1 MLKHKSI
8 PQIGL
13 GSALEVVVNKANALD
28 LTHIE
33 KITFEDTLKYIE
45 IPDFLKRMR
54 TRVPKKVSEAVE
66 GAEKIEEEPVTQP
79 IFEEKE
85 SLDSLVARLA
95 ARARSGEPV
104 DRVLKL
110 YKAEEY
116 LSELDLKE
124 DPNCEYYKVDF
135 IFKEVSYVV
144 LLKVDLKLA
153 CRYLPLM

>member
-1 MLKHKSI
+1 MTQQL
-8 PQIGL
+8 
-13 GSALEVVVNKANALD
+13 
-28 LTHIE
+28 
-33 KITFEDTLKYIE
+33 
-45 IPDFLKRMR
+45 
-54 TRVPKKVSEAVE
+54 VE
-66 GAEKIEEEPVTQP
+66 ETV
-79 IFEEKE
+79 

-104 DRVLKL
+104 DRIIKL

-153 CRYLPLM
+153 YRYLILM